1 MFGMRC
7 YRMSKKPGRAV
18 VVRLALAVLLFLPL
32 SSLGCRPA
40 PSLLAAS
47 SAATLLQQPNI
58 KTLRFGL
65 VVNQTSTFGSCH
77 LVDWL
82 KAEGIQVSAIFA
94 PEHGFRGD
102 ADAGAQ
108 IQDGV
113 DAKTQLPVRSLYGKS
128 KQPNK
133 QQLADLDVLLFDI
146 QDVGVRYYTYLSTL
160 HYVMAA
166 AAEHGKAVWLL
177 DRPNPNGAFV
187 DGPTL
192 DLAYQSF
199 VGMHPIPLLH
209 GMTLGELALMIKGEG
224 WAPQAQRLTLQV
236 FSLPNYRREQKV
248 ELAVK
253 PSPNLPNPQAIAL
266 YPSLGFFEATALSVG
281 RGTAFPFQTI
291 GYTKPAIGT
300 FQFTPMPVPGAAL
313 HPPLEGQL
321 VTGQDLRAVAT
332 NGLDLH
338 YLINWHALFKQH
350 GLTFFT
356 SADFMDKLAG
366 GATLRSQIE
375 QGLTAQ
381 QITASWQADLNRFR
395 QQRQAYLLY
404 PDWPQ
409 MPVAQQHSR

>member
-1 MFGMRC
+1 MFSIRC
-7 YRMSKKPGRAV
+7 YL
-18 VVRLALAVLLFLPL
+18 VRGNAGQKFVSRLVLAVMFLLPL
-32 SSLGCRPA
+32 SSLACRPA
-40 PSLLAAS
+40 PSVLAAT

-65 VVNQTSTFGSCH
+65 VVNQTSTFGQCH

-82 KAEGIQVSAIFA
+82 KAEGIQIGAIFA

-113 DAKTQLPVRSLYGKS
+113 DAKTQLPVWSLYGKS
-128 KQPNK
+128 KQPSK
-133 QQLADLDVLLFDI
+133 QQLAELDVLLFDI

-209 GMTLGELALMIKGEG
+209 GMTLGELALMIKGEA
-224 WAPQAQRLTLQV
+224 WIRQAHRLTLQV
-236 FSLPNYRREQKV
+236 FPLPNYRREQKV

-253 PSPNLPNPQAIAL
+253 PSPNLPNAQAIAL
-266 YPSLGFFEATALSVG
+266 YPSLGFFEATPLSVG
-281 RGTAFPFQTI
+281 RGTVFPFQTI

-300 FQFTPMPVPGAAL
+300 FQFAPMPVPGAAL
-313 HPPLEGQL
+313 HPPLKGQL
-321 VTGQDLRAVAT
+321 VTGQDLRTVKS

-338 YLINWHALFKQH
+338 YLISWHALFKQH

-366 GATLRSQIE
+366 SATLRSQIE
-375 QGLTAQ
+375 QGLTAA
-381 QITASWQADLNRFR
+381 QIAASWQADLSRFR